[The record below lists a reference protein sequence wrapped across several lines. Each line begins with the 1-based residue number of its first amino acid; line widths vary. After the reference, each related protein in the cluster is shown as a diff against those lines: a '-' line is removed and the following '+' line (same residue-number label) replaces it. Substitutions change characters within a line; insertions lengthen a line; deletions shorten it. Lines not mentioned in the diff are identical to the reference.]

1 MHQHPRTPPPTAS
14 PASSPW
20 TNPARTNNPRDRAR
34 EGHSRSGSEAGLYSE
49 RGTGQAAGDAGAA
62 APNQARETKAK
73 LNQII
78 QVCWQSD
85 SLFGGT
91 GRQLTWLQNYFT
103 KAAQIII
110 QSRMTVPPVYAR
122 GTDTRKVN
130 KWVSDTNPFCSS
142 LSNYFRPARAEL

>member
-34 EGHSRSGSEAGLYSE
+34 ESHSRSGSDTGLYSE
-49 RGTGQAAGDAGAA
+49 RGAGQPGGDAGAA
-62 APNQARETKAK
+62 AVQSPNQARETKAK

-78 QVCWQSD
+78 QVSWQGD
-85 SLFGGT
+85 SKT
-91 GRQLTWLQNYFT
+91 ANRQLTWLQNYFT

-110 QSRMTVPPVYAR
+110 QS
-122 GTDTRKVN
+122 
-130 KWVSDTNPFCSS
+130 
-142 LSNYFRPARAEL
+142 